1 MKRLAR
7 GELEAQVMDAL
18 WDADDWLTPAEVL
31 SAVKT
36 RARPL
41 AYTTVMTIV
50 SRLWTKGMLHRRR
63 QSRAYAYRPVSGRD
77 VWAAQRMHDFLEAA
91 GNRGAALS
99 HFVEGIDGREAA
111 RLRRLL
117 EERRKR

>member
-7 GELEAQVMDAL
+7 GELEAQVLDAL

-41 AYTTVMTIV
+41 AYTTVMTILA
-50 SRLWTKGMLHRRR
+50 RLWAKGMLDRRR
-63 QSRAYAYRPVSGRD
+63 QSRGYAYRTVSTREE
-77 VWAAQRMHDFLEAA
+77 WAAQRMHDFLETA

-99 HFVEGIDGREAA
+99 HFVDGIDGREAA

-117 EERRKR
+117 ENRRKR